1 MLFRLIVTRVAKF
14 RALDAYS
21 EETEIEYWKKSL
33 AGIIDKSAE
42 FDSET
47 CPFCNCTLNL
57 QNHSLKSISDANYLW
72 VSIVHLSIMCG
83 K

>member
-1 MLFRLIVTRVAKF
+1 MLFGFIVTRAARF

-21 EETEIEYWKKSL
+21 EDTEIEYWKKSL

-42 FDSET
+42 FDPET

-57 QNHSLKSISDANYLW
+57 QNRPLKSISDANYLW
-72 VSIVHLSIMCG
+72 VSIVHSSIMCD

>member
-1 MLFRLIVTRVAKF
+1 MLFRFIVTRAARF

-21 EETEIEYWKKSL
+21 EETEIEYREKSL
-33 AGIIDKSAE
+33 TEIIDMSAE

-57 QNHSLKSISDANYLW
+57 QNRSLKSISDANYLW
-72 VSIVHLSIMCG
+72 VSIAHSSVMCD